1 MASLKTL
8 STPQVARANS
18 IEKTA
23 TTTIRLEDSDLEGSV
38 TLFFNSSKDSL
49 IYVNMRYL
57 FYFIKHGRRDSNS
70 RHLVLETSALPTEL
84 HPYKG
89 HKIRPYILHVK
100 VSAFEGRHLTVIY
113 SIKISLRSQLPD
125 LHLLFYHPHGSQ
137 NANQRSMQLEKVNLQ

>member
-57 FYFIKHGRRDSNS
+57 FCFITHGRRDSNS

-89 HKIRPYILHVK
+89 H
-100 VSAFEGRHLTVIY
+100 
-113 SIKISLRSQLPD
+113 
-125 LHLLFYHPHGSQ
+125 
-137 NANQRSMQLEKVNLQ
+137 

>member
-49 IYVNMRYL
+49 IYVNMRLPFL
-57 FYFIKHGRRDSNS
+57 FHYAREER
-70 RHLVLETSALPTEL
+70 LELPT
-84 HPYKG
+84 PG
-89 HKIRPYILHVK
+89 FGDQC
-100 VSAFEGRHLTVIY
+100 ST
-113 SIKISLRSQLPD
+113 
-125 LHLLFYHPHGSQ
+125 
-137 NANQRSMQLEKVNLQ
+137 N